1 MNCNCNCYYC
11 YETHHGKRISKEVV
25 DNIKNYI
32 KSNIRHIKHLH
43 IDWFG
48 GEPLLETEAI
58 RDISGFSL
66 TVCRE
71 EKIGFSASITTN
83 AFFLDFANCRLLKD
97 AGIKEIH
104 VTIDGSKKMHDRIR
118 ITKKQE
124 ETFDLIVNNIRSFV
138 EYDEGNSALIRI
150 HLHSLEDEELEGII
164 DTMMLFE
171 EYKDRVSFYFRDLFS
186 SSTDTWDVNAA
197 KANRVKEDR
206 EEISKVIMY
215 LMKKSL
221 EAGYKLPLF
230 LCKRKFYYCEAEND
244 NKWVIDPEGYLYK
257 CTVAI
262 EKERAVG
269 KLLPNGMQFN
279 NRYALWKK
287 KMLSGRIYSCKEC
300 SLFPFCW
307 GMCAYCHYQNQTEEK
322 LQILR
327 EKCSDQVQ
335 ISV

>member
-1 MNCNCNCYYC
+1 M
-11 YETHHGKRISKEVV
+11 
-25 DNIKNYI
+25 
-32 KSNIRHIKHLH
+32 
-43 IDWFG
+43 
-48 GEPLLETEAI
+48 
-58 RDISGFSL
+58 

-197 KANRVKEDR
+197 KANRSSPD
-206 EEISKVIMY
+206 
-215 LMKKSL
+215 
-221 EAGYKLPLF
+221 
-230 LCKRKFYYCEAEND
+230 
-244 NKWVIDPEGYLYK
+244 
-257 CTVAI
+257 
-262 EKERAVG
+262 
-269 KLLPNGMQFN
+269 
-279 NRYALWKK
+279 
-287 KMLSGRIYSCKEC
+287 
-300 SLFPFCW
+300 
-307 GMCAYCHYQNQTEEK
+307 
-322 LQILR
+322 
-327 EKCSDQVQ
+327 
-335 ISV
+335 